1 MTWNISQAEETRK
14 RQKEDRHK
22 EHLKRRAGL
31 EGLQK
36 DAEKR
41 SKEFDKKVHSVLSIS
56 NCK

>member
-1 MTWNISQAEETRK
+1 MRK

-41 SKEFDKKVHSVLSIS
+41 TKEFDKKVNNPIHVILW
-56 NCK
+56 

>member
-1 MTWNISQAEETRK
+1 MMWKLSKAEETRK

-41 SKEFDKKVHSVLSIS
+41 NEEFDQKVTVLAFI
-56 NCK
+56 K